1 MGLARLAENSI
12 RKFKG
17 KGEDEKLTPFEKIL
31 SSSIGGALATW
42 NQPIEVVRVEM
53 QSMAKSAERG
63 EKKTI
68 LNTLSYIYKE
78 NGIKGLY
85 RGVTPRIGLGIWQ
98 TVCMVSFADYV
109 KAWCVL
115 PSIVQRSMCSI
126 RFVSTGLHAS
136 SLSSMGHASVS
147 DCLMHLES
155 QETYADYPVVIVT
168 LRPIQCLCCLL

>member
-1 MGLARLAENSI
+1 MYELGFSVGDVRLHPIHSLIGVGDDSMGFARLAESSI
-12 RKFKG
+12 RSFKG
-17 KGEDEKLTPFEKIL
+17 KGENEKLTPFEKII
-31 SSSIGGALATW
+31 SSSIGGAVATW

-98 TVCMVSFADYV
+98 TVCMVSLADYV
-109 KAWCVL
+109 KAWYVVVYLCHELVL
-115 PSIVQRSMCSI
+115 ISHI
-126 RFVSTGLHAS
+126 
-136 SLSSMGHASVS
+136 
-147 DCLMHLES
+147 
-155 QETYADYPVVIVT
+155 
-168 LRPIQCLCCLL
+168 